1 MLTGQRNVPSSSSS
15 ALAAKQGEGPKTP
28 SKPIET
34 RRVAFKHQN
43 IDDSA
48 KFRVTGAH
56 VGCSTTQASVS
67 APNRTAAKSE
77 RSPEEALRIAD
88 CAREKTLIESGL
100 LPETMTVAIEDDT
113 EKEALD
119 ILERLLAHVD
129 FRPIVLSPPRY
140 SLKRKR
146 EDEDDETESPQVRFC
161 PFLEES
167 SIEDRL

>member
-1 MLTGQRNVPSSSSS
+1 MPSSSSS

-88 CAREKTLIESGL
+88 CAREETLIKSGL
-100 LPETMTVAIEDDT
+100 IPETMTVALEDDT

-119 ILERLLAHVD
+119 LLGRLLTHVD
-129 FRPIVLSPPRY
+129 VRRFVPSPPRY

-146 EDEDDETESPQVRFC
+146 EDEDDETESPIVRFC
-161 PFLEES
+161 PL
-167 SIEDRL
+167 RNQALTMVCR